1 MNELAKN
8 TKLQSQLEKDLQMDE
23 NGWISARK
31 LYEYLGYSLQNYSRW
46 VERNISNN
54 AVFEENVDYK
64 PLIYTTLPSEERTNT
79 GFQPNPTQDYLISGE
94 LAKRFALLAHNE
106 QGEKVRKL
114 YLQLEEDVKQAYEVI
129 LQELQKRDLYIQELK
144 QEFIQFQNIV
154 EQHENRLRALE
165 GLEKLETRWHK
176 SVYDR
181 VNRWIERENP
191 KLPLLRDPEF
201 IIGQI
206 ADKSEFDL
214 NRYMVEYIAQ
224 TDNYIPDKLD
234 VIESFEP
241 LKKKF
246 DAELNRYIAENT
258 YC

>member
-54 AVFEENVDYK
+54 VVFEENVDYK

-79 GFQPNPTQDYLISGE
+79 GLQPNPTQDYLISGE

-144 QEFIQFQNIV
+144 QEFIQFQNKI
-154 EQHENRLRALE
+154 EQHENRLRSLE

-176 SVYDR
+176 SVFDR
-181 VNRWIERENP
+181 INSWIEKENP
-191 KLPLLRDPEF
+191 KLPLLRNANFVIEQ
-201 IIGQI
+201 IIE
-206 ADKSEFDL
+206 KTHLDL
-214 NRYMVEYIAQ
+214 NVYTRDYMNQ
-224 TDNYIPDKLD
+224 TGDCLPDKLA
-234 VIESFEP
+234 VIESYEV
-241 LKKKF
+241 LKRGF
-246 DAELNRYIAENT
+246 DAALNSFIEENSK
-258 YC
+258 C